1 MGQELLKIVTET
13 VSWHLVWLWLWF
25 EIGVILY
32 IAKRA
37 YYLVTGP
44 NPVASTYR
52 QFMQR
57 CWLPL
62 LIRTIIDSVIFW
74 VCFNHALASDA
85 LQYLGWQRFSW
96 VVGLLTQFA
105 PVAFF
110 FGHTVDSLMDLAV
123 SKLPW
128 LKNFLPQMP
137 GPLAPTP
144 AQAVEKAL
152 AKADANQQEV
162 VVVALPPVAPKQ

>member
-1 MGQELLKIVTET
+1 MGQALLKVVTET

-44 NPVASTYR
+44 NPVASTYS
-52 QFMQR
+52 QFIKR

-62 LIRTIIDSVIFW
+62 FIRTTIDSVIFW
-74 VCFNHALASDA
+74 VCFNPALASDG
-85 LQYLGWQRFSW
+85 LNYLGWQKFSW

-110 FGHTVDSLMDLAV
+110 FGHTVDSIMDVAV
-123 SKLPW
+123 SKIPF

-137 GPLAPTP
+137 SPLAATP
-144 AQAVEKAL
+144 AQAEAKAQAKAEAL
-152 AKADANQQEV
+152 A
-162 VVVALPPVAPKQ
+162 